1 MALTHLE
8 VPTTWPTMDAYDEAQ
23 DYVLDDPKKVDAR
36 DSSLWREV
44 NCPREI
50 KFLLRL

>member
-36 DSSLWREV
+36 DSSLWQEV

-50 KFLLRL
+50 KFLL